1 MAVTIIQSSGMW
13 IRSTGKLWCAN
24 IIDTVCNHKSLD
36 CGSII
41 LCHLGAKYTSQALD
55 EMLTKLQDM
64 GYEIVPVSKLIMTE
78 GYHMDANGMQIK
90 D

>member
-1 MAVTIIQSSGMW
+1 MDSLDWKNYGVQ
-13 IRSTGKLWCAN
+13 N

-78 GYHMDANGMQIK
+78 AIIWMQTVCRSRTE
-90 D
+90 

>member
-1 MAVTIIQSSGMW
+1 MA
-13 IRSTGKLWCAN
+13 
-24 IIDTVCNHKSLD
+24 
-36 CGSII
+36 
-41 LCHLGAKYTSQALD
+41 LGAKYTSQALD

>member
-1 MAVTIIQSSGMW
+1 MSSSDRVRYVLLIAFIPFLDNTIIP
-13 IRSTGKLWCAN
+13 
-24 IIDTVCNHKSLD
+24 H
-36 CGSII
+36 II
-41 LCHLGAKYTSQALD
+41 LNIYSSYLIYAILGAKYTSQALD
-55 EMLTKLQDM
+55 EMLTKLQEM